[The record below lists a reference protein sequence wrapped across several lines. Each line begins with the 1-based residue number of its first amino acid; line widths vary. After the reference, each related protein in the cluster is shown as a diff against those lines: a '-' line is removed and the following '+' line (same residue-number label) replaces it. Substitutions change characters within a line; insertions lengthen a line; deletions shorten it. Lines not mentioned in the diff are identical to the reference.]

1 MADDVLVLKG
11 IEKSFGG
18 APVLRGID
26 LEIAR
31 GEFLTLL
38 GSSGCGKTTTI
49 RIVAGLETPDRG
61 RVLLNGEDVTQREPW
76 ERNVNTVFQ
85 NYALFPHMNVEANI
99 GYSLKLKKKSRAEAG
114 QAVKE
119 ALKLVQLE
127 GFEKRMPSEL
137 SGGQRQRVAIARA
150 LVNEPQVLLLD
161 EPLGALD
168 LQLRRQMQTE
178 LKRLQ
183 KKLGITFIYITHD
196 QEEALNMSDRIAVM
210 RDGRFVQIGPAQE
223 IYDRPRTAYV
233 ARFVGNA
240 NIIRAGGRLLAVRS
254 EQLLIDRQAAA
265 DALPAI
271 VKEKS
276 FVGGML
282 RIILEL
288 SDGTQ
293 AVASRHGIDA
303 SWQPGEA
310 EVWGVEAAFTLGNY
324 AKMLQ
329 PVYRDT
335 FVESVKLA
343 LLTTALTLAVGY
355 PFGYFMARLPAKK
368 KSFVMLLVVIPFWT
382 NALMRMYGWMIL
394 FRSNGLLEQLLRRLG
409 LIEDSLKLLYNY
421 NAVLAGMVYALL
433 PFMVLAVYSSAE
445 KMDWSLVEAAKDL
458 GAKSWQAFLTITL
471 TLTLPGIL
479 SGVILVFIPSMGLFF
494 IADILG
500 GGKIM
505 LVGNLIRDQLMTTR
519 DWPFAAALSVT
530 LMLFTMLFI
539 WTYRRITHSD
549 ELEGLL

>member
-1 MADDVLVLKG
+1 MKKRNRDWLLVLPLYAFTLAFVAAPLLYMLVL
-11 IEKSFGG
+11 SF
-18 APVLRGID
+18 L
-26 LEIAR
+26 
-31 GEFLTLL
+31 
-38 GSSGCGKTTTI
+38 
-49 RIVAGLETPDRG
+49 
-61 RVLLNGEDVTQREPW
+61 QR
-76 ERNVNTVFQ
+76 
-85 NYALFPHMNVEANI
+85 
-99 GYSLKLKKKSRAEAG
+99 
-114 QAVKE
+114 
-119 ALKLVQLE
+119 
-127 GFEKRMPSEL
+127 
-137 SGGQRQRVAIARA
+137 
-150 LVNEPQVLLLD
+150 
-161 EPLGALD
+161 
-168 LQLRRQMQTE
+168 
-178 LKRLQ
+178 
-183 KKLGITFIYITHD
+183 
-196 QEEALNMSDRIAVM
+196 
-210 RDGRFVQIGPAQE
+210 
-223 IYDRPRTAYV
+223 
-233 ARFVGNA
+233 
-240 NIIRAGGRLLAVRS
+240 
-254 EQLLIDRQAAA
+254 
-265 DALPAI
+265 
-271 VKEKS
+271 
-276 FVGGML
+276 
-282 RIILEL
+282 
-288 SDGTQ
+288 
-293 AVASRHGIDA
+293 
-303 SWQPGEA
+303 A

-343 LLTTALTLAVGY
+343 LLTTALTLA
-355 PFGYFMARLPAKK
+355 
-368 KSFVMLLVVIPFWT
+368 FWT
-382 NALMRMYGWMIL
+382 NALMRMYGCMIL

>member
-1 MADDVLVLKG
+1 MKKRNRDWLLVLPLYAFTLAFVAAPLLYMLVL
-11 IEKSFGG
+11 SF
-18 APVLRGID
+18 L
-26 LEIAR
+26 
-31 GEFLTLL
+31 
-38 GSSGCGKTTTI
+38 
-49 RIVAGLETPDRG
+49 
-61 RVLLNGEDVTQREPW
+61 QR
-76 ERNVNTVFQ
+76 
-85 NYALFPHMNVEANI
+85 
-99 GYSLKLKKKSRAEAG
+99 
-114 QAVKE
+114 
-119 ALKLVQLE
+119 
-127 GFEKRMPSEL
+127 
-137 SGGQRQRVAIARA
+137 
-150 LVNEPQVLLLD
+150 
-161 EPLGALD
+161 
-168 LQLRRQMQTE
+168 
-178 LKRLQ
+178 
-183 KKLGITFIYITHD
+183 
-196 QEEALNMSDRIAVM
+196 
-210 RDGRFVQIGPAQE
+210 
-223 IYDRPRTAYV
+223 
-233 ARFVGNA
+233 
-240 NIIRAGGRLLAVRS
+240 
-254 EQLLIDRQAAA
+254 
-265 DALPAI
+265 
-271 VKEKS
+271 
-276 FVGGML
+276 
-282 RIILEL
+282 
-288 SDGTQ
+288 
-293 AVASRHGIDA
+293 
-303 SWQPGEA
+303 A